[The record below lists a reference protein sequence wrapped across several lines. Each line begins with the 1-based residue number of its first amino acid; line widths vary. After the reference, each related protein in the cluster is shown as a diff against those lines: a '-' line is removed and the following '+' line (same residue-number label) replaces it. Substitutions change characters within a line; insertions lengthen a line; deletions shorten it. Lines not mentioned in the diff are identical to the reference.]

1 MLTEV
6 RGVILANRVQHAQG
20 SWQNITGAVIA
31 DHFGH
36 KSNPEAMIVIP
47 TWRQKEPDSNW
58 KQVHAGGTYED
69 FAVKIPAIRYGG

>member
-6 RGVILANRVQHAQG
+6 RGVILANRVQGAQG
-20 SWQNITGAVIA
+20 FRPNNTGADIA

-36 KSNPEAMIVIP
+36 KSKPEAMIVIP

-58 KQVHAGGTYED
+58 KQVHADGTYED